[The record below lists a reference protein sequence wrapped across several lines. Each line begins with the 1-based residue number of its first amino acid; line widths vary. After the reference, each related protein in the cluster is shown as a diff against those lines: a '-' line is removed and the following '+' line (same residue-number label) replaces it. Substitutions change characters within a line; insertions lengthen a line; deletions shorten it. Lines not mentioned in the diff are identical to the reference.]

1 MQTRDKFDST
11 LRRIKASAE
20 SSPCTGIGIIAI
32 GERLDHRAAER
43 MKRHIRRHV
52 AEGRQRHIV
61 DLSELDAL
69 DSGGLAGLISALRAV
84 RDNGGSVDL
93 VASTSRVTRILE
105 LTSLTRVF
113 KVHSSL
119 QEALASA

>member
-1 MQTRDKFDST
+1 MQTRDKFDSN
-11 LRRIKASAE
+11 LRRIKASAAC
-20 SSPCTGIGIIAI
+20 SPRAGVGVIAI

-61 DLSELDAL
+61 DLSQLDAL
-69 DSGGLAGLISALRAV
+69 DSGGLAGLISTLRAV